1 MLSPNPQIRNLPN
14 KSMNIHVPFYHKSVK
29 EEGRF
34 AIATLSLLFKDITVG
49 LLMLNACGQ
58 PNHHSPVHIFNA
70 GVECPIALPTVQA
83 HLHSV
88 TSTYCV
94 TPIFKADN
102 VELKS
107 LHSGSCPIIHTNII
121 RSGISD
127 ETILN
132 SNPLVQIR
140 NGHLQAVF

>member
-29 EEGRF
+29 EEGSF

-102 VELKS
+102 VELIKFA
-107 LHSGSCPIIHTNII
+107 LCFKRQHSQSCHIIHTNNIW
-121 RSGISD
+121 SGIS
-127 ETILN
+127 
-132 SNPLVQIR
+132 P
-140 NGHLQAVF
+140 H